1 MPGGGFPHV
10 LVWSP
15 SCYMFVWTDHD
26 GDVVSYRRRW
36 LVCFGHGWCLNWCI
50 FWVTHSWYTDTVAC
64 LMQTWG
70 GAFGWEQEVA
80 IRKPKEFHHHHIMII
95 ITLKVA
101 TPSEQYVDW
110 DNTINFIF
118 MRGQNLPP
126 LLNDISIG
134 VITLTISPWGSKFA
148 TTYLHEG
155 SAFTTPYEQYVGWGN
170 NINFIFTRDQNSP
183 PPMNNMLIG
192 VITSTL
198 FYIFIRDQNSPPPM
212 NNMSQYVDWGNN
224 MNFIF
229 ISTWSQTRRNDRVAA
244 NMLKPPRT

>member
-1 MPGGGFPHV
+1 MGHGFHGYVKNNQRVNINITRCHQMSPAIFRAPMGTSNLLKCLGGGGFPHV

-80 IRKPKEFHHHHIMII
+80 IRKPREFHHHHIMII

-101 TPSEQYVDW
+101 TPLW
-110 DNTINFIF
+110 AICWL
-118 MRGQNLPP
+118 G
-126 LLNDISIG
+126 
-134 VITLTISPWGSKFA
+134 
-148 TTYLHEG
+148 
-155 SAFTTPYEQYVGWGN
+155 
-170 NINFIFTRDQNSP
+170 
-183 PPMNNMLIG
+183 
-192 VITSTL
+192 
-198 FYIFIRDQNSPPPM
+198 
-212 NNMSQYVDWGNN
+212 
-224 MNFIF
+224 
-229 ISTWSQTRRNDRVAA
+229 
-244 NMLKPPRT
+244 